1 MSRRP
6 NFGGMGMGG
15 MNMQQMMKQAKK
27 LQAQMA
33 EEQENITAQEFTGKS
48 ADDLVVAT
56 FTGDRKLKDIKIDK
70 EAIDPDDPDMLQD
83 LVIDIAITSN
93 LSCIY
98 LSLPE
103 LPHQFWPSPC

>member
-15 MNMQQMMKQAKK
+15 MNMQQMIKQAKK

-33 EEQENITAQEFTGKS
+33 EEQENITVQEFVGKS

-56 FTGDRKLKDIKIDK
+56 FSGDRKLKDIKIDK
-70 EAIDPDDPDMLQD
+70 DTIDPDDPDMLQD
-83 LVIDIAITSN
+83 LVIDAVNKGIKAVDDATQASMGKYTKG
-93 LSCIY
+93 LM
-98 LSLPE
+98 
-103 LPHQFWPSPC
+103 

>member
-6 NFGGMGMGG
+6 NFGGMGG

-33 EEQENITAQEFTGKS
+33 EEQENITAKEFVGKS
-48 ADDLVVAT
+48 ADDLVVTT
-56 FTGDRKLKDIKIDK
+56 FTGDRKLKDIKINE

-83 LVIDIAITSN
+83 LIIDAVN
-93 LSCIY
+93 KGLSQIDKETQA
-98 LSLPE
+98 SLGKYTKG
-103 LPHQFWPSPC
+103 LM

>member
-1 MSRRP
+1 MFYIAEKIMSRRP

-33 EEQENITAQEFTGKS
+33 EEQENITAQEFVGKS

-56 FTGDRKLKDIKIDK
+56 FSGDRKLKDIKIDK
-70 EAIDPDDPDMLQD
+70 DTIDPDDPDMLQD
-83 LVIDIAITSN
+83 LVIDAVKQASDSFN
-93 LSCIY
+93 
-98 LSLPE
+98 
-103 LPHQFWPSPC
+103 

>member
-6 NFGGMGMGG
+6 NFGGMGG

-48 ADDLVVAT
+48 ADDLVIAT
-56 FTGDRKLKDIKIDK
+56 FSGLKDLKINK

-83 LVIDIAITSN
+83 LIIDAVN
-93 LSCIY
+93 KGLSQIDKATQA
-98 LSLPE
+98 SLGKYTKG
-103 LPHQFWPSPC
+103 LM